1 MKWTGLLAAILLV
14 SAGLAAWPREQ
25 PAGPAAQ
32 KKIKKGEI
40 KGTSASSGQ
49 GMFKEYCAVC
59 HGKEAKGDGPAAS
72 ELKVRPPDLTTL
84 AKRNDG
90 KFPEAR
96 VVSILKFGAEAP
108 AHGQADMPVWG
119 PLFKSLNATGSGG
132 DAQVQQRIANLTH
145 YLESLQ
151 VK

>member
-1 MKWTGLLAAILLV
+1 MKRIGLLAAILLA
-14 SAGLAAWPREQ
+14 SSGLVAWSNEAKA
-25 PAGPAAQ
+25 PAGQ
-32 KKIKKGEI
+32 KKIKRVDI

-49 GMFKEYCAVC
+49 EMFKEYCAVC
-59 HGKEAKGDGPAAS
+59 HGKEAKGNGPAAS

-90 KFPEAR
+90 KFPADR

-108 AHGQADMPVWG
+108 AHGQADMPIWG
-119 PLFKSLNATGSGG
+119 PLFKSLQGTASGG

-151 VK
+151 AK